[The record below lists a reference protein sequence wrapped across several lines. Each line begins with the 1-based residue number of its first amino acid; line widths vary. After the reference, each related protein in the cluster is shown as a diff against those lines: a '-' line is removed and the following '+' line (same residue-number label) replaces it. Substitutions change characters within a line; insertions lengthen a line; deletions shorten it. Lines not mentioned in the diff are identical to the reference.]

1 MSAFLQFFRGRLWLW
16 ELSALAWLLLLPYIL
31 TAHGHLDWSGHA
43 LGRDF
48 VNYWSAGQLVR
59 EHNIAPIFTREG
71 FLAEEHRLFD
81 PDLPWHFW
89 SYPPVMLFVV
99 APLGYL
105 PYIPGL
111 IVWSAVGLMA
121 LIPAARRFLQNPREA
136 MLLVVCP
143 AAAINVGLGQNG
155 ALTAVILLVGLSLWE
170 RRPILAGAVL
180 GLLILKPQLALM
192 LPIAVLAE
200 RRWTTMLAAGAVAA
214 GLLLL
219 SVPAFGIGAW
229 QGFLGD
235 SLVTQRLMLTQ
246 GSGPFQWMM
255 PTVLMSGRLLGFP
268 TTLAMTVQAIA
279 AVAAVW
285 ATWRGWRSGA
295 LSDEVDTGSSQES
308 AQQKSPRAARRSGA
322 DFEARACLLMI
333 ATFVASPQA
342 FNYDLIP
349 AACAGLVLWR
359 RDQTATGQGVA
370 LLLWGLPILMIS
382 LQAMDAIEPRTEA
395 LARFSMMLAPG
406 VLAAA
411 LWRFYRLC
419 LPESP
424 SRAAKDSTTGELAS
438 NT

>member
-1 MSAFLQFFRGRLWLW
+1 MTALFSFLRGRLWLW

-48 VNYWSAGQLVR
+48 VNYWSAGHLVR
-59 EHNIAPIFTREG
+59 EHNIAPIFTRYG
-71 FLAEEHRLFD
+71 FLAQEHRLFD

-99 APLGYL
+99 APLGFL
-105 PYIPGL
+105 SYIPGL
-111 IVWSAVGLMA
+111 IVWSVLGVLA
-121 LIPAARRFLQNPREA
+121 LVPAARRFLPNPREA
-136 MLLVVCP
+136 ALLVVCP

-155 ALTAVILLVGLSLWE
+155 AFTAVILLVGLSLWE

-180 GLLILKPQLALM
+180 GCLILKPQLALM

-200 RRWTTMLAAGAVAA
+200 RRWTTMVAAGAVA
-214 GLLLL
+214 GVLLLL
-219 SVPAFGIGAW
+219 SIPAFGLDAW
-229 QGFLGD
+229 RGFFGD
-235 SLVTQRLMLTQ
+235 SLQTQQLMLTQ

-255 PTVLMSGRLLGFP
+255 PTVLMSGRLMGLP
-268 TTLAMTVQAIA
+268 TTLAMTAQAIA

-285 ATWRGWRSGA
+285 AAWRGWRSGA
-295 LSDEVDTGSSQES
+295 
-308 AQQKSPRAARRSGA
+308 
-322 DFEARACLLMI
+322 DFETRACLLMV

-349 AACAGLVLWR
+349 VACAGLVLWR
-359 RDQTATGQGVA
+359 RDQTAFGQGVA

-382 LQAMDAIEPRTEA
+382 LQAMDAVAPRTEA
-395 LARFSMMLAPG
+395 LSRLLMMLAPG
-406 VLAAA
+406 VLAAG
-411 LWRFYRLC
+411 LWRFYRLG

-424 SRAAKDSTTGELAS
+424 SRSASASTTGALAS